1 MNLESCVAVFSKWST
16 VFLWLSAFVGVAV
29 FIALMY
35 RANRSDNPFRL
46 VDLIL
51 EGDPPRAS
59 LNKLTLAIF
68 ALLSVWVVVIAAL
81 DNKIDPAVSALLLGV
96 LGIFVV
102 GRLGAQG
109 VAQLAARSKYETTRM
124 EIETRE
130 PVNMERG
137 AQDADRPIAK
147 PVKSSSLLK

>member
-1 MNLESCVAVFSKWST
+1 MNLESCIAVFSKWST
-16 VFLWLSAFVGVAV
+16 VFLWLSAFCGIAV
-29 FIALMY
+29 FITLMY
-35 RANRSDNPFRL
+35 SANKSDNPFRL

-68 ALLSVWVVVIAAL
+68 ALLSVWVVVIAAM

-109 VAQLAARSKYETTRM
+109 VAQFAAWSKNETTRM

-130 PVNMERG
+130 PANMERG
-137 AQDADRPIAK
+137 AQDAERPIAK
-147 PVKSSSLLK
+147 PVRNSSLLK

>member
-1 MNLESCVAVFSKWST
+1 MDLESCVAVFSKWSA
-16 VFLWLSAFVGVAV
+16 VFLWLSAFAGIAV

-109 VAQLAARSKYETTRM
+109 VAQLAGRSKYEANRM

-130 PVNMERG
+130 PVSMERG